1 MSNQVRIQV
10 QDQFGKW
17 QNYATVSGYASS
29 IRQGMEAAL
38 RAAMGRSS
46 GKARA
51 VDAKT
56 GAMIDM
62 LFDKKCTN
70 RD

>member
-1 MSNQVRIQV
+1 MKGVEVMPTKVKIQV

-17 QNYATVSGYASS
+17 QNYSTVSGYASS
-29 IRQGMEAAL
+29 IKQGMEAAL
-38 RAAMGRSS
+38 KTAMGKRS

-51 VDAKT
+51 IDAET

-62 LFDKKCTN
+62 LFK
-70 RD
+70 

>member
-1 MSNQVRIQV
+1 MPNKVKIQV

-17 QNYATVSGYASS
+17 QNYSTVSGYPSS
-29 IRQGMEAAL
+29 IEQGMEAAL
-38 RAAMGRSS
+38 KTAMGKNS

-51 VDAKT
+51 IDAET

-62 LFDKKCTN
+62 LFS
-70 RD
+70 

>member
-1 MSNQVRIQV
+1 MPNKVKIQV

-17 QNYATVSGYASS
+17 QNYTTVSGYPSS
-29 IRQGMEAAL
+29 IKQGMEAAL
-38 RAAMGRSS
+38 KTAMGENS

-51 VDAKT
+51 VDAET

-62 LFDKKCTN
+62 LFN
-70 RD
+70 

>member
-1 MSNQVRIQV
+1 MPDQVKIQV

-17 QNYATVSGYASS
+17 QQYTTVSGYPSS
-29 IRQGMEAAL
+29 IKQALEAAL
-38 RAAMGRSS
+38 RTAMGKKS

-62 LFDKKCTN
+62 LFS
-70 RD
+70 